1 MRAWPHGTG
10 SAPIVDYL
18 SAVGAGVRRYA
29 CAGRLAGRPS
39 GQGGFKV
46 HSVRRPR
53 ATPDAEV
60 TAQVIQRALAAGH
73 ERRLWSALRDLDAAA
88 GIAPRPAANRTDDA
102 LVREPLF

>member
-18 SAVGAGVRRYA
+18 SAVGACVRRYA

-46 HSVRRPR
+46 HSIRRPR
-53 ATPDAEV
+53 ATLDAEV
-60 TAQVIQRALAAGH
+60 WTAQVIQRALAAGH
-73 ERRLWSALRDLDAAA
+73 GRRLWSALRDLDAAA
-88 GIAPRPAANRTDDA
+88 GSPRFEGNP
-102 LVREPLF
+102 VSC